1 MTRTKTTLG
10 CLILLVL
17 GGAISYHFTFQVDKI
32 YQPERC
38 SAPVRIYSGDVRANL
53 MLDFMYSTKAH
64 TGVVSVS
71 GTYSENNKVVGTV
84 RREVAYSWSENKN
97 EVRLHS
103 TSINKMSNDETLP
116 DDVMDD
122 ILPDFYVYP
131 DKNITYSILPQDK
144 KGFLFTVGQ
153 RPIFFCAH

>member
-1 MTRTKTTLG
+1 MM
-10 CLILLVL
+10 VL

-32 YQPERC
+32 YKPERC
-38 SAPVRIYSGDVRANL
+38 SAPVRIYSGNVRANL
-53 MLDFMYSTKAH
+53 VLDFMYSTNNS

-71 GTYSENNKVVGTV
+71 GTYQENNKVVGTV
-84 RREVAYSWSENKN
+84 RREVAYNWTENKN

-103 TSINKMSNDETLP
+103 TSINKMSNDESLP
-116 DDVMDD
+116 DDLMDN

-131 DKNITYSILPQDK
+131 DKNITYSILPQHE
-144 KGFLFTVGQ
+144 KGFLFAVGQ

>member
-1 MTRTKTTLG
+1 MG
-10 CLILLVL
+10 CLIFLVL
-17 GGAISYHFTFQVDKI
+17 GGALSYHYNFQVEKI
-32 YQPERC
+32 YKPERC
-38 SAPVRIYSGDVRANL
+38 SAPVRIYFGNVRANL
-53 MLDFMYSTKAH
+53 VLDFMYSTKNH

-71 GTYSENNKVVGTV
+71 GNYSENNKVVGTL
-84 RREVAYSWSENKN
+84 RREVAYTWTENKN

-103 TSINKMSNDETLP
+103 LSINKMLNDETLP
-116 DDVMDD
+116 DEIMDD

>member
-1 MTRTKTTLG
+1 M
-10 CLILLVL
+10 LVL
-17 GGAISYHFTFQVDKI
+17 GGALSYHFTFQVEKI
-32 YQPERC
+32 YKPERC
-38 SAPVRIYSGDVRANL
+38 SAPVRIYSGNVSAYL
-53 MLDFMYSTKAH
+53 VLDFMYSTNNN

-71 GTYSENNKVVGTV
+71 GTYRENNKVVGTV
-84 RREVAYSWSENKN
+84 RREVAYSWTENKN

-103 TSINKMSNDETLP
+103 TSINKMSNDESLP
-116 DDVMDD
+116 DNVMDD

-131 DKNITYSILPQDK
+131 DKNITYSILPQDE